1 MIKKIKSF
9 FTLSI
14 VIPVFNELKTAEAI
28 IQKVQNIKLPGIKKQ
43 LIVVDD
49 GSTDGTREILK
60 KLAKK
65 KNGFTLILQDK
76 NGGKG
81 SAIRAGLAAVSGDY
95 VVIQDADLEYDPA
108 DYPALLKP
116 ILLGHA
122 DVVYGSRFL
131 GTHRSFLFLNYVA
144 NKILNLVTNLL
155 YNSTLTDME
164 TCYKMFRA
172 EAIKKLKLRSKGFE
186 IEPEITAKILKNKCR
201 VYEVPISFYGRG
213 YEEGKKIKAIDGV
226 KALWALIKYRFVE

>member
-1 MIKKIKSF
+1 MKNKTSLG
-9 FTLSI
+9 LSI
-14 VIPVFNELKTAEAI
+14 IIPVYNEIRTVSELVSKV
-28 IQKVQNIKLPGIKKQ
+28 QKVKLKSISKQ

-49 GSTDGTREILK
+49 CSTDGTREILK
-60 KLAKK
+60 KLAQKK
-65 KNGFTLILQDK
+65 PGFTLILKDK
-76 NGGKG
+76 NEGKG
-81 SAIRAGLAAVSGDY
+81 SAIRSAIPHIKGTCA
-95 VVIQDADLEYDPA
+95 VIQDADLEYDPS

-144 NKILNLVTNLL
+144 NKILNLITNLL

-164 TCYKMFRA
+164 TCYKMFSA
-172 EAIKKLKLRSKGFE
+172 EIVKTLKLRSNGFE
-186 IEPEITAKILKNKCR
+186 IEPEITAKILKKNYR

-213 YEEGKKIKAIDGV
+213 YEEGKKIKAIDGF
-226 KALWALIKYRFVE
+226 KALWALIKYRFVD